1 MSLSSPDPRELIIHQ
16 AFQLLD
22 TTEADYLT
30 QELSRSPTL
39 RDELAQLEQAVA
51 ALAYSAPL
59 IPIPPELRTALLEQF
74 LPPGDVSPALSDF
87 WQQLMQES
95 QPLPWQPYP
104 SVEGLE
110 LILIN
115 ADYQKRRVQCLIRAE
130 GPVHFPR
137 HRHADREE
145 MIVLDGDV
153 EIEKQVYARGDRIVA
168 EKDSEH
174 AVSTRH
180 GCLVFMDTCLDNEI
194 L

>member
-1 MSLSSPDPRELIIHQ
+1 MTTSTPDPRKLLTVQ
-16 AFQLLD
+16 AFQLLEGD
-22 TTEADYLT
+22 ELDYLT

-59 IPIPPELRTALLEQF
+59 VPVPPELRTILLEQF

-87 WQQLMQES
+87 WQQLMKES

-115 ADYQKRRVQCLIRAE
+115 ADYQKRRVQCLIRAD
-130 GPVHFPR
+130 GPVDFPL

-153 EIEKQVYARGDRIVA
+153 EIGAQVYGRGDRVISEA
-168 EKDSEH
+168 GSEH
-174 AVSTRH
+174 AVITRY
-180 GCLVFMDTCLDNEI
+180 GCLVFMDTSLDNEI